1 VNFKNT
7 VVIMTSN
14 LGAEHLL
21 AGVTPGG
28 ELVEG
33 ARQEVMSAV
42 RRHFRPEFLNRL
54 SDIVVFSPLTREDL
68 RQIVTLQLAH
78 IGARLQDRR
87 VTLRL
92 GDKALE
98 RILKEAYE
106 PQFGARPL
114 KRYLERQVSDQLSR
128 RIIAGELPDNAAVVV
143 EDGTDGL
150 ELQVERNAETV
161 S

>member
-33 ARQEVMSAV
+33 AREQVMTAV

-68 RQIVTLQLAH
+68 RSIVTLQLAR
-78 IGARLQDRR
+78 IGERLQERR
-87 VTLRL
+87 IELKL
-92 GDKALE
+92 GDKALD

-114 KRYLERQVSDQLSR
+114 KRYLERHVSDQLSR
-128 RIIAGELPDNAAVVV
+128 KLISGELPDRSTVVV
-143 EDGTDGL
+143 EDGADGL
-150 ELQVERNAETV
+150 ELHVEHHAETV
-161 S
+161 G